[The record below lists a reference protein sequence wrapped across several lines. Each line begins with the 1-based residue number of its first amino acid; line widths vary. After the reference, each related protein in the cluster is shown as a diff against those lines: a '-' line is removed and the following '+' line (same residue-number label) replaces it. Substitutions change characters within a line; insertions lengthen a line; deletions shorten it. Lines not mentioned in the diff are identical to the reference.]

1 MNLNITILP
10 PEELIKS
17 MYNLPKKKTLELEN
31 NTEESI
37 EYFEKA
43 TDAVNMPPKKNNEE
57 LNRFD
62 EEAVRE
68 KILKQ
73 RKFEN
78 KSIRELAKEIR
89 ISAPTL
95 SRFCNRE
102 TKRLSANAV
111 EKMSKWYERQEILEK
126 M

>member
-1 MNLNITILP
+1 LP

-31 NTEESI
+31 NTGASV

-43 TDAVNMPPKKNNEE
+43 KDVVNMPPKKNSEE

-73 RKFEN
+73 RKVDN

-102 TKRLSANAV
+102 TKRLSTNAV
-111 EKMSKWYERQEILEK
+111 EKMSKWYERQGILEK